1 MKHLTFIVLALFLA
15 SYSSTAQNHKLGTV
29 KKRSVKV
36 RFPPPIIFECD
47 PYFVP
52 IDSISKHIYDEVTTE
67 GKVYDYKVL
76 KNKSLLYL
84 GAPYPNQLLI
94 VILKGH
100 DVKNLYRGL
109 NNATVRV
116 TGKIFTENDKTN
128 SKPVMY
134 VTFPTYIEVAKQS
147 APNSN

>member
-1 MKHLTFIVLALFLA
+1 MKHLTLIILALFLA
-15 SYSSTAQNHKLGTV
+15 SYRSKAQTPKAETV
-29 KKRSVKV
+29 KKGRVKV
-36 RFPPPIIFECD
+36 KFPPPIIFECD

-84 GAPYPNQLLI
+84 GAPYPNQLLT

-100 DVKNLYRGL
+100 DVKNMYKGL
-109 NNATVRV
+109 RNKTVRI

-128 SKPVMY
+128 GKPVMY
-134 VTFPTYIEVAKQS
+134 VTFPTYIEVIKQS